1 MSDFMKSNRQ
11 FIVAVFLLFFLP
23 FYVFENVLQASDA
36 EKQASSPL
44 QAQQTPPAEPLTQ
57 TNEVKTT
64 QTALSFTPNEALVY
78 SQPITFVAKVVPT
91 LLPGDIPTGTVR
103 FRITNRA
110 NQEILSVTQS
120 LFNGIATFTTNSIP
134 AVRFQEQYYV
144 SAVYSGNEMYEGSGD
159 TLWLSV
165 SQANTSID
173 LISSYNPS
181 TVGQP
186 LSFTAFVSANPPATD
201 VPNGMI
207 EFRLDGKIV
216 ANTNVDANGK
226 AIFSIPDL
234 PAGTHTL
241 IATYG
246 GNENFNGS
254 WSKQIQRVN
263 KAMTYTT
270 ISSSPNPI
278 HFGQKVMSRVTVT
291 SETITPTGT
300 VQFKVDGKNWG
311 SSQEL
316 DEKGQTAIVFED
328 LAAGIHTLEAN
339 YLGNANFNPSIDS
352 LNQEVNKAETA
363 AALDAT
369 PNPSTYGEQ
378 VNFTA
383 AITAQNLQVPGSV
396 QFKLNGKNLGG
407 PQPLDGN
414 GQAAIIV
421 PDLGAGKYKVEI
433 YYAGDANFNP
443 SKAALTQEVHKADTA
458 AALDATPNPSTYGEQ
473 VNFTA
478 AITAQNLQ
486 VPGSVQFK
494 LNGKNLENPQLLD
507 GNGQAAII
515 VPDLGAGKYK
525 VEIYYAGDANFNPS
539 KAALTQEV
547 HKADTAAA
555 LDATPNPSTYG
566 EQVNFTA
573 AITAQNLQVP
583 GSVQFKLNEK
593 DFGDPQLL
601 DNRGKAA
608 IVAQDLVAGQHKIG
622 VFYAGNANFNPSKA
636 ALTQEVHKAD
646 TVAALD
652 AAPNPSTYGDQVTV
666 NARVTSEYA
675 VVSGSIQFKL
685 DGQNV
690 DSAQMLDSQS
700 QASLTIPGLAAGSHV
715 VDFYYL
721 GTDNFNS
728 SQATLTQQ
736 VNKADTT
743 TSLAASAIS
752 STLGEPLTLSAVVA
766 SSVEKPMGS
775 VQFFMEGKKMSDPVT
790 LNDSG
795 QAFLEV
801 QNLEIGTY
809 RMQAV
814 YLGSDN
820 FNGSSS
826 QEVVVVVHASL
837 EDKERQGKQDQEMII
852 EDKNQTPRVRQ
863 KAEEKKSW
871 IEFKEKAVHKI

>member
-396 QFKLNGKNLGG
+396 QFKLNGKNL
-407 PQPLDGN
+407 
-414 GQAAIIV
+414 
-421 PDLGAGKYKVEI
+421 
-433 YYAGDANFNP
+433 
-443 SKAALTQEVHKADTA
+443 
-458 AALDATPNPSTYGEQ
+458 
-473 VNFTA
+473 
-478 AITAQNLQ
+478 
-486 VPGSVQFK
+486 
-494 LNGKNLENPQLLD
+494 ENPQLLD

-525 VEIYYAGDANFNPS
+525 VEVYYAGDANFNPS